1 MGGVTHHVR
10 RPRRRASAGAFRLAG
25 SATGRVLAVEPGVA
39 EVVLTGQ
46 LTRASYG
53 GGLLAD
59 MARDPSREP
68 RVGDRVRLTCWA
80 DGHATVDRVVARPV
94 AP

>member
-1 MGGVTHHVR
+1 VTDHVR
-10 RPRRRASAGAFRLAG
+10 RPRRRGASDATRFAG
-25 SATGRVLAVEPGVA
+25 SGAGRVLAVEPGVA
-39 EVVLTGQ
+39 EVVLRGQ

-80 DGHATVDRVVARPV
+80 DGHVTVDRVVARPV

>member
-1 MGGVTHHVR
+1 MSH
-10 RPRRRASAGAFRLAG
+10 PRRAATRFAG
-25 SATGRVLAVEPGVA
+25 SATGRVTAVHPGVA
-39 EVVLTGQ
+39 EVVHDGHLS
-46 LTRASYG
+46 RASYG

-59 MARDPSREP
+59 MARDPEREP

-80 DGHATVDRVVARPV
+80 DGHLTVDRVVARPV